1 VDLDELRSVRRTER
15 ESSTLQHLRD
25 SFYRDVAD
33 YVERRKDDYRRQMA
47 EADDPFAA
55 SEEVEHIKDEVETAE
70 DVAEAIYERRVGKV
84 VKMAAF
90 AAADMSADEE
100 GLTAEERELF
110 DDLVARIR
118 QNRET
123 VLATLA
129 GDGPSV
135 SPDDDGAGGDEGA
148 AEQPPG
154 STVGEAAP
162 DAPVVDAPGGDESGV
177 LSEAMGGAGG
187 AGGTDGLP
195 DGGDG
200 PRPEPS
206 GPTPADAST
215 SGPADASADAA
226 GVGDGPDPT
235 GGGPASGGEPV
246 DGPIGAGGERSRTGA
261 GPDAREDPSPP
272 GEAPIPTPDG
282 SGAAGSPTGAGTET
296 AGAGSDADGASLA
309 GSTDRVTV
317 RLTSDVGSIF
327 GVDEREYDLASEDV
341 VTLPTTN
348 AQPLLDRGAAERLD
362 GG

>member
-1 VDLDELRSVRRTER
+1 MDLDELRSVRRTER

-148 AEQPPG
+148 AELPPG
-154 STVGEAAP
+154 SAVGEAAP
-162 DAPVVDAPGGDESGV
+162 DAPVGDAPGGDESGV

-187 AGGTDGLP
+187 AGGTDG
-195 DGGDG
+195 

-206 GPTPADAST
+206 GP
-215 SGPADASADAA
+215 GPADASADAA
-226 GVGDGPDPT
+226 GVVDGPDPT
-235 GGGPASGGEPV
+235 GGDPASGGEPV
-246 DGPIGAGGERSRTGA
+246 DGPVGAGGERSRTGA
-261 GPDAREDPSPP
+261 GRDAREDPSPP
-272 GEAPIPTPDG
+272 GEAPAPTPDG
-282 SGAAGSPTGAGTET
+282 SGATGSPTGAGTET